1 MTEKTIQEV
10 NSEQMKERFQFKL
23 TINDNIVCQ
32 RYFRINGFKSESKNS
47 YELRECMYKCVE
59 RIKEDLKYKS
69 NIYNWLTAPRIFD
82 TVEQLRDMIIR
93 HIEKYGDLKTYE
105 FIPVASFVLI
115 SSTQEV
121 FVWNGEDIEPYDGY
135 FNVSDY
141 IPTEQED
148 QKCVLKFTFMDGD
161 DEVMSEVFDGS
172 CYQRFV
178 RTNIDLSNSKN
189 KYKIP
194 GQYSQYEATLI
205 DEMNKGRE
213 DIIPIIVRNLCVCCS
228 SDDNSD
234 YTTKE
239 TYNGKKY
246 FFNLNY
252 ANSRVVSSYERKYK
266 NKTEKYFRDLSM

>member
-1 MTEKTIQEV
+1 MIEKSIQEQ

-47 YELRECMYKCVE
+47 YELQECVHKCVE

-69 NIYNWLTAPRIFD
+69 NIYSWFTAPQVYE
-82 TVEQLRDMIIR
+82 TVDQLR
-93 HIEKYGDLKTYE
+93 EKIHSHLDKYSDFKTYP
-105 FIPVASFVLI
+105 FLPVASFIVI
-115 SSTQEV
+115 AETKEV
-121 FVWNGEDIEPYDGY
+121 FVWNGEDIEPYNGY

-141 IPTEQED
+141 ISSEEE
-148 QKCVLKFTFMDGD
+148 QKCTLKFTFMDGD
-161 DEVMSEVFDGS
+161 SEIISEIFDGT

-205 DEMNKGRE
+205 DAMNNGRE
-213 DIIPIIVRNLCVCCS
+213 DIIPFIVRSLCVCCS
-228 SDDNSD
+228 YDDNSEYMVKD
-234 YTTKE
+234 
-239 TYNGKKY
+239 TYGSKKY
-246 FFNLNY
+246 FFSLDYLN
-252 ANSRVVSSYERKYK
+252 NRLMSSYKRKYN
-266 NKTEKYFRDLSM
+266 NKTEKYFRDLY